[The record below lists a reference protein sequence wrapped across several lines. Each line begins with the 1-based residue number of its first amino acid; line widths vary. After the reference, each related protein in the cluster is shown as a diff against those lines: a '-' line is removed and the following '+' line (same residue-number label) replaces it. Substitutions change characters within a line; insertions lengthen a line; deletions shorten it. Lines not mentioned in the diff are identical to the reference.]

1 MHIQNLNNND
11 NVVYNEAKQRKW
23 GDLINIQDV
32 IIWMVHR
39 QDKNLQGNMQ
49 ITKHLWKLG

>member
-23 GDLINIQDV
+23 GDLINIQEV

-39 QDKNLQGNMQ
+39 
-49 ITKHLWKLG
+49 

>member
-1 MHIQNLNNND
+1 MHIQNLNKND

-23 GDLINIQDV
+23 GDLINIQEV

-39 QDKNLQGNMQ
+39 QDKNHQGNMQ
-49 ITKHLWKLG
+49 ITKNLWKLG

>member
-23 GDLINIQDV
+23 DDLINIQEV

-39 QDKNLQGNMQ
+39 QDKNHQGNMQ
-49 ITKHLWKLG
+49 ITKNLWKLG